1 MNDGSLV
8 VQQRKWQNPEHFR
21 SHIDEWANRIQVKPK
36 HIHIRPM
43 KNKWASCS
51 TRGLV
56 SFSTELLTEDPTF
69 GEYVI
74 VHELLHLKIPNHGK
88 LFKSLLRAY
97 LPDWKATF
105 DEKIAC
111 GIGAEKSTTINE

>member
-1 MNDGSLV
+1 MRGQSTGLE
-8 VQQRKWQNPEHFR
+8 KWNSTEHFR
-21 SHIDEWANRIQVKPK
+21 AHINEWANRIQVKPK
-36 HIHIRPM
+36 RVYIRPM

-56 SFSTELLTEDPTF
+56 SFSTELLAEDRAF

-74 VHELLHLKIPNHGK
+74 VHELLHLKVPNHGR

-97 LPDWKATF
+97 LPDW
-105 DEKIAC
+105 EEPPNGIILC
-111 GIGAEKSTTINE
+111 GIGEGGTGD